1 MKLLEGTKNGLE
13 RIITPLTNYLGNSK
27 VVNAITSGMMMT
39 IPVTIGVTLFAIL
52 GNLPFEGWKE
62 FLMQIG
68 VYTHMQ
74 DMISATLSLLAVYMV
89 VIIAYSYAKEEGMNG
104 MTAAVIA
111 LGSFLCLMPMS
122 IKVGEEQ
129 IPAIL
134 NQYLGSDG
142 IFVAMFV
149 GVFTA
154 KLYCALKRKN
164 IGVKLPESVPPM
176 VADAINPVFI
186 SIIIFTLIF
195 FIRIIFGY
203 TPYENIFNFVSQV
216 IALPVKVIG
225 SSVWSVIAIFTFMNI
240 CWFFGLHPA
249 PIINISYVY
258 PKTCKPN
265 DIIAAQNCNAIRNWL
280 YLDMAVYGRYNNI
293 AWNFMK
299 SKNIEPVILEGDMEI
314 LSSSKPDYIAFNYY
328 SSITVSEYDENFVID
343 EAADQQIEVGEEGFF
358 MGDDN
363 EHLELTDFGW
373 EIDPI
378 GFRVTLREVNDRYNL
393 PIIVTE
399 NGIGAYDKVD
409 EDGSVQDH
417 YRIDYLKKHIEQ
429 MELAIAG
436 GVDVIGYCPWAA
448 IDLISTHQ
456 GFRKRYGFIYINRDE
471 DDLKDLK
478 RIKKQSFYWY
488 KEVISSN
495 GKER

>member
-1 MKLLEGTKNGLE
+1 MLNSSFKKDFLWGASTSAYQVEGANNKDGKGL
-13 RIITPLTNYLGNSK
+13 S
-27 VVNAITSGMMMT
+27 V
-39 IPVTIGVTLFAIL
+39 
-52 GNLPFEGWKE
+52 
-62 FLMQIG
+62 
-68 VYTHMQ
+68 Q
-74 DMISATLSLLAVYMV
+74 D
-89 VIIAYSYAKEEGMNG
+89 
-104 MTAAVIA
+104 
-111 LGSFLCLMPMS
+111 
-122 IKVGEEQ
+122 
-129 IPAIL
+129 
-134 NQYLGSDG
+134 
-142 IFVAMFV
+142 
-149 GVFTA
+149 
-154 KLYCALKRKN
+154 
-164 IGVKLPESVPPM
+164 
-176 VADAINPVFI
+176 
-186 SIIIFTLIF
+186 
-195 FIRIIFGY
+195 
-203 TPYENIFNFVSQV
+203 
-216 IALPVKVIG
+216 VKVIPEG
-225 SSVWSVIAIFTFMNI
+225 TSDFTVCSDHYHHFKEDVKLFSELGLKVYRFSIAWTRILPNGTGEVNEKGITFYSNLIDELLKHDIVPLVTMYHFDLPYELEKKGGWSNRATIDAFVTYCEILFER
-240 CWFFGLHPA
+240 FGDRVKNWLTINEQNMMILHGQAVGTSIVSQKELYQQNHHMLLAEAKVTNLCHEMIRDAKIGPA
-249 PIINISYVY
+249 PNISYVY

-299 SKNIEPVILEGDMEI
+299 RKNIEPVILEGDMEI

-429 MELAIAG
+429 MELAIAD

>member
-1 MKLLEGTKNGLE
+1 MLNSSFKKDFLWGASTSAYQVEGAYNEDGKGL
-13 RIITPLTNYLGNSK
+13 S
-27 VVNAITSGMMMT
+27 V
-39 IPVTIGVTLFAIL
+39 
-52 GNLPFEGWKE
+52 
-62 FLMQIG
+62 
-68 VYTHMQ
+68 Q
-74 DMISATLSLLAVYMV
+74 D
-89 VIIAYSYAKEEGMNG
+89 
-104 MTAAVIA
+104 
-111 LGSFLCLMPMS
+111 
-122 IKVGEEQ
+122 
-129 IPAIL
+129 
-134 NQYLGSDG
+134 
-142 IFVAMFV
+142 
-149 GVFTA
+149 
-154 KLYCALKRKN
+154 
-164 IGVKLPESVPPM
+164 
-176 VADAINPVFI
+176 
-186 SIIIFTLIF
+186 
-195 FIRIIFGY
+195 
-203 TPYENIFNFVSQV
+203 
-216 IALPVKVIG
+216 VKVIPEG
-225 SSVWSVIAIFTFMNI
+225 TSDFTVCSDHYHHFKEDVKLFSELGLKVYRFSIAWTRILPNGTGEVNEKGITFYSNLIDELLEHDIVPLITMYHFDLPYELEKKGGWSNRATIDAFVKYCEILFDR
-240 CWFFGLHPA
+240 FGDRVKNWLTINEQNMMILHGQAVGTSIVSQKELYQQNHHMLLAEAKVTNLCHEMIHDAKIGPA
-249 PIINISYVY
+249 PNISYVY

-409 EDGSVQDH
+409 EDGSVKDH

-429 MELAIAG
+429 MELAIAD

>member
-1 MKLLEGTKNGLE
+1 MLNTTFKKDFLWGASTSAYQIEGAYNEDGKGL
-13 RIITPLTNYLGNSK
+13 S
-27 VVNAITSGMMMT
+27 V
-39 IPVTIGVTLFAIL
+39 
-52 GNLPFEGWKE
+52 
-62 FLMQIG
+62 
-68 VYTHMQ
+68 Q
-74 DMISATLSLLAVYMV
+74 D
-89 VIIAYSYAKEEGMNG
+89 
-104 MTAAVIA
+104 
-111 LGSFLCLMPMS
+111 
-122 IKVGEEQ
+122 
-129 IPAIL
+129 
-134 NQYLGSDG
+134 
-142 IFVAMFV
+142 
-149 GVFTA
+149 
-154 KLYCALKRKN
+154 
-164 IGVKLPESVPPM
+164 
-176 VADAINPVFI
+176 
-186 SIIIFTLIF
+186 
-195 FIRIIFGY
+195 
-203 TPYENIFNFVSQV
+203 
-216 IALPVKVIG
+216 VKVIPEG
-225 SSVWSVIAIFTFMNI
+225 TSDFKVCSDHYHHFKEDVKLFSELGLKVYRFSIAWTRILPNGTGEVNEKGIAFYSDLIDELLKHDIVPLVTMYHFDLPYELEKKGGWSNRATIDAFVTYCEILFER
-240 CWFFGLHPA
+240 FGDRVKNWLTINEQNMMILHGQAVGTSIVSQKELYQQNHHMLLAEAKVTNLCHEMIRDAKIGPA
-249 PIINISYVY
+249 PNISYVY
-258 PKTCKPN
+258 PKTCNPN

-363 EHLELTDFGW
+363 EFLELTDFGW

-378 GFRVTLREVNDRYNL
+378 GFRATLREVNDRYNL

-429 MELAIAG
+429 MELAIAD

-488 KEVISSN
+488 KKVITSN

>member
-1 MKLLEGTKNGLE
+1 MLNSTFKKDFLWGASTSAYQVEGAYNEDGKGL
-13 RIITPLTNYLGNSK
+13 S
-27 VVNAITSGMMMT
+27 V
-39 IPVTIGVTLFAIL
+39 
-52 GNLPFEGWKE
+52 
-62 FLMQIG
+62 
-68 VYTHMQ
+68 Q
-74 DMISATLSLLAVYMV
+74 D
-89 VIIAYSYAKEEGMNG
+89 
-104 MTAAVIA
+104 
-111 LGSFLCLMPMS
+111 
-122 IKVGEEQ
+122 
-129 IPAIL
+129 
-134 NQYLGSDG
+134 
-142 IFVAMFV
+142 
-149 GVFTA
+149 
-154 KLYCALKRKN
+154 
-164 IGVKLPESVPPM
+164 
-176 VADAINPVFI
+176 
-186 SIIIFTLIF
+186 
-195 FIRIIFGY
+195 
-203 TPYENIFNFVSQV
+203 
-216 IALPVKVIG
+216 VKVIPEG
-225 SSVWSVIAIFTFMNI
+225 TSDFTVCSDHYHHFKEDVKLFSELGLNIYRFSIAWTRILPNGTGEVNEKGITFYSNLIDELLKHDIVPLITMYHFDLPYELEKKGGWSNRATLDAFVKYCEILFERFGDRVKNWLTINEQNMMILHGQAIGTSILSQKELYQQNHHMLLAEAKVTNLCHEMVRDAKI
-240 CWFFGLHPA
+240 GPA
-249 PIINISYVY
+249 PNISYVY

-314 LSSSKPDYIAFNYY
+314 LASSKPDYIAFNYY

-343 EAADQQIEVGEEGFF
+343 DAGDQQIEVGEEGFF

-363 EHLELTDFGW
+363 EYLELTEFGW

-378 GFRVTLREVNDRYNL
+378 GFRATLREVNDRYNL

-429 MELAIAG
+429 MELAIAD

>member
-1 MKLLEGTKNGLE
+1 MLNSSFKKDFLWGASTSAYQVEGAYNEDGKGL
-13 RIITPLTNYLGNSK
+13 S
-27 VVNAITSGMMMT
+27 V
-39 IPVTIGVTLFAIL
+39 
-52 GNLPFEGWKE
+52 
-62 FLMQIG
+62 
-68 VYTHMQ
+68 Q
-74 DMISATLSLLAVYMV
+74 D
-89 VIIAYSYAKEEGMNG
+89 
-104 MTAAVIA
+104 
-111 LGSFLCLMPMS
+111 
-122 IKVGEEQ
+122 
-129 IPAIL
+129 
-134 NQYLGSDG
+134 
-142 IFVAMFV
+142 
-149 GVFTA
+149 
-154 KLYCALKRKN
+154 
-164 IGVKLPESVPPM
+164 
-176 VADAINPVFI
+176 
-186 SIIIFTLIF
+186 
-195 FIRIIFGY
+195 
-203 TPYENIFNFVSQV
+203 
-216 IALPVKVIG
+216 VKVIPEG
-225 SSVWSVIAIFTFMNI
+225 TSDFTVCSDHYHHFKEDVKLFSELGLKVYRFSIAWTRILPNGTGEVNEKGITFYSNLIDELLKHDIVPLVTMYHFDLPYELEKKGGWSNRATIDAFVTYCEILFER
-240 CWFFGLHPA
+240 FGDRVKNWLTINEQNMMILHGQAVGTSIVSQKELYQQNHHMLLAEAKVTNLCHKMISDAKIGPA
-249 PIINISYVY
+249 PNISYVY

-429 MELAIAG
+429 MELAIAD

>member
-1 MKLLEGTKNGLE
+1 MLNTTFKKDFLWGASTSAYQVEGAYNEDGKGL
-13 RIITPLTNYLGNSK
+13 S
-27 VVNAITSGMMMT
+27 V
-39 IPVTIGVTLFAIL
+39 
-52 GNLPFEGWKE
+52 
-62 FLMQIG
+62 
-68 VYTHMQ
+68 Q
-74 DMISATLSLLAVYMV
+74 D
-89 VIIAYSYAKEEGMNG
+89 
-104 MTAAVIA
+104 
-111 LGSFLCLMPMS
+111 
-122 IKVGEEQ
+122 
-129 IPAIL
+129 
-134 NQYLGSDG
+134 
-142 IFVAMFV
+142 
-149 GVFTA
+149 
-154 KLYCALKRKN
+154 
-164 IGVKLPESVPPM
+164 
-176 VADAINPVFI
+176 
-186 SIIIFTLIF
+186 
-195 FIRIIFGY
+195 
-203 TPYENIFNFVSQV
+203 
-216 IALPVKVIG
+216 VKVIPEG
-225 SSVWSVIAIFTFMNI
+225 TSDFKVCSDHYHHFKEDVKLFAELGLNVYRFSIAWTRILPNGTGEVNEKGITFYSNLIDELLKHDIVPLVTMYHFDLPYELEKKGGWSNRDTIDAFVKYCEILFERFGDRVKNWLTINEQNMMILHGQAIGTSVLSQKELYQQNHHMLLAEAKVTNLCHKMIQDAKI
-240 CWFFGLHPA
+240 GPA
-249 PIINISYVY
+249 PNISYVY

-314 LSSSKPDYIAFNYY
+314 LASSKPDYIAFNYY
-328 SSITVSEYDENFVID
+328 SSITVSEYDENFVIND
-343 EAADQQIEVGEEGFF
+343 AGDQQIEVGEEGFF

-363 EHLELTDFGW
+363 EFLELTDFGW

-378 GFRVTLREVNDRYNL
+378 GFRVTLREVNDRYHL
-393 PIIVTE
+393 PIIITE

-429 MELAIAG
+429 MELAIAD
-436 GVDVIGYCPWAA
+436 GVDVMGYCPWAA

>member
-1 MKLLEGTKNGLE
+1 MLNTTFKKDFLWGASTSAYQVEGAYNEDGKGL
-13 RIITPLTNYLGNSK
+13 S
-27 VVNAITSGMMMT
+27 V
-39 IPVTIGVTLFAIL
+39 
-52 GNLPFEGWKE
+52 
-62 FLMQIG
+62 
-68 VYTHMQ
+68 Q
-74 DMISATLSLLAVYMV
+74 D
-89 VIIAYSYAKEEGMNG
+89 
-104 MTAAVIA
+104 
-111 LGSFLCLMPMS
+111 
-122 IKVGEEQ
+122 
-129 IPAIL
+129 
-134 NQYLGSDG
+134 
-142 IFVAMFV
+142 
-149 GVFTA
+149 
-154 KLYCALKRKN
+154 
-164 IGVKLPESVPPM
+164 
-176 VADAINPVFI
+176 
-186 SIIIFTLIF
+186 
-195 FIRIIFGY
+195 
-203 TPYENIFNFVSQV
+203 
-216 IALPVKVIG
+216 VKVIPEG
-225 SSVWSVIAIFTFMNI
+225 TSDFTVCSDHYHHFKEDVKLFSELGLKVYRFSIAWTRILPNGTGEVNEKGIAFYSNLIDELLKHDIVPLVTMYHFDLPYELEKKGGWSNRATIDAFVKYCEILFERFGDRVKHWLTINEQNMMILHGQAIGTSVLSQKELYQQNHHMLLAEAKVTNLCHEMILDAKI
-240 CWFFGLHPA
+240 GPA
-249 PIINISYVY
+249 PNISYVY

-299 SKNIEPVILEGDMEI
+299 SKNIEPVILQGDMEI

-343 EAADQQIEVGEEGFF
+343 NTGDQQIEVGEEGFF

-429 MELAIAG
+429 MELAIAD

>member
-1 MKLLEGTKNGLE
+1 MLNSSFKKDFLWGASTSAYQVEGAYNEDGKGL
-13 RIITPLTNYLGNSK
+13 S
-27 VVNAITSGMMMT
+27 V
-39 IPVTIGVTLFAIL
+39 
-52 GNLPFEGWKE
+52 
-62 FLMQIG
+62 
-68 VYTHMQ
+68 Q
-74 DMISATLSLLAVYMV
+74 D
-89 VIIAYSYAKEEGMNG
+89 
-104 MTAAVIA
+104 
-111 LGSFLCLMPMS
+111 
-122 IKVGEEQ
+122 
-129 IPAIL
+129 
-134 NQYLGSDG
+134 
-142 IFVAMFV
+142 
-149 GVFTA
+149 
-154 KLYCALKRKN
+154 
-164 IGVKLPESVPPM
+164 
-176 VADAINPVFI
+176 
-186 SIIIFTLIF
+186 
-195 FIRIIFGY
+195 
-203 TPYENIFNFVSQV
+203 
-216 IALPVKVIG
+216 VKVIPEG
-225 SSVWSVIAIFTFMNI
+225 TSDFTVCSDHYHHFKEDVKLFSELGLKVYRFSIAWTRILPNGTGEVNEKGITFYSNLIDELLKHDIVPLITMYHFDLPYELEKKGGWSNRATIDAFVKYCEILFER
-240 CWFFGLHPA
+240 FGDRVKNWLTINEQNMMILHGQAVGTSIVSQKELYQQNHHMLLAEAKVTNLCHEMIPDAKIGPA
-249 PIINISYVY
+249 PNISYVY

-429 MELAIAG
+429 MELAIAD

>member
-1 MKLLEGTKNGLE
+1 MLNTTFKKDFLWGASTSAYQVEGAYNEDGKGL
-13 RIITPLTNYLGNSK
+13 S
-27 VVNAITSGMMMT
+27 V
-39 IPVTIGVTLFAIL
+39 
-52 GNLPFEGWKE
+52 
-62 FLMQIG
+62 
-68 VYTHMQ
+68 Q
-74 DMISATLSLLAVYMV
+74 D
-89 VIIAYSYAKEEGMNG
+89 
-104 MTAAVIA
+104 
-111 LGSFLCLMPMS
+111 
-122 IKVGEEQ
+122 
-129 IPAIL
+129 
-134 NQYLGSDG
+134 
-142 IFVAMFV
+142 
-149 GVFTA
+149 
-154 KLYCALKRKN
+154 
-164 IGVKLPESVPPM
+164 
-176 VADAINPVFI
+176 
-186 SIIIFTLIF
+186 
-195 FIRIIFGY
+195 
-203 TPYENIFNFVSQV
+203 
-216 IALPVKVIG
+216 VKVIPEG
-225 SSVWSVIAIFTFMNI
+225 TSDFKVCSDHYHHFKEDVKLFAELGLNVYRFSIAWTRILPNGTGEVNEKGITFYSNLIDELLKHDIVPLITMYHFDLPYELEKKGGWSNRATIDAFVTYCEILFER
-240 CWFFGLHPA
+240 FGDRVKNWLTINEQNMMILHGQAVGTSIVSQKELYQQNHHMLLAEAKVTNLCHEMIRDAKIGPA
-249 PIINISYVY
+249 PNISYVY

-299 SKNIEPVILEGDMEI
+299 SKNIEPVILDGDMEI
-314 LSSSKPDYIAFNYY
+314 LASSKPDYIAFNYY

-343 EAADQQIEVGEEGFF
+343 DAGDQQIEVGEEGFF

-363 EHLELTDFGW
+363 EFLELTDFGW

-378 GFRVTLREVNDRYNL
+378 GFRVTLREVNDRYHL
-393 PIIVTE
+393 PIIITE

-429 MELAIAG
+429 MELAIAD

>member
-1 MKLLEGTKNGLE
+1 MLNSTFKKDFLWGASTSAYQVEGAYNEDGKGL
-13 RIITPLTNYLGNSK
+13 S
-27 VVNAITSGMMMT
+27 V
-39 IPVTIGVTLFAIL
+39 
-52 GNLPFEGWKE
+52 
-62 FLMQIG
+62 
-68 VYTHMQ
+68 Q
-74 DMISATLSLLAVYMV
+74 D
-89 VIIAYSYAKEEGMNG
+89 
-104 MTAAVIA
+104 
-111 LGSFLCLMPMS
+111 
-122 IKVGEEQ
+122 
-129 IPAIL
+129 
-134 NQYLGSDG
+134 
-142 IFVAMFV
+142 
-149 GVFTA
+149 
-154 KLYCALKRKN
+154 
-164 IGVKLPESVPPM
+164 
-176 VADAINPVFI
+176 
-186 SIIIFTLIF
+186 
-195 FIRIIFGY
+195 
-203 TPYENIFNFVSQV
+203 
-216 IALPVKVIG
+216 VKVIPEG
-225 SSVWSVIAIFTFMNI
+225 TSDFTVCSDHYHHFKEDVKLFSELGLNVYRFSIAWTRILPNGTGEVNEKGITFYSNLIDELLKHDIVPLITMYHFDLPYELEKKGGWSNRATIDAFVKYCEILFERFGDRVKNWLTINEQNMMILHGQAIGTSILSQKELYQQNHHMLLAEAKVTNLCHEMVPDAKI
-240 CWFFGLHPA
+240 GPA
-249 PIINISYVY
+249 PNISYVY

-299 SKNIEPVILEGDMEI
+299 SKNIEPVILDGDMEI
-314 LSSSKPDYIAFNYY
+314 LASSKPDYIAFNYY

-343 EAADQQIEVGEEGFF
+343 DAGDQQIEVGEEGFF

-363 EHLELTDFGW
+363 EFLELTDFGW

-378 GFRVTLREVNDRYNL
+378 GFRATLREVNDRYHL
-393 PIIVTE
+393 PIIITE

-409 EDGSVQDH
+409 EDGLVKDH

-429 MELAIAG
+429 MELAIAD

>member
-1 MKLLEGTKNGLE
+1 MLNSSFKKDFLWGASTSAYQVEGAYNEDGKGL
-13 RIITPLTNYLGNSK
+13 S
-27 VVNAITSGMMMT
+27 V
-39 IPVTIGVTLFAIL
+39 
-52 GNLPFEGWKE
+52 
-62 FLMQIG
+62 
-68 VYTHMQ
+68 Q
-74 DMISATLSLLAVYMV
+74 D
-89 VIIAYSYAKEEGMNG
+89 
-104 MTAAVIA
+104 
-111 LGSFLCLMPMS
+111 
-122 IKVGEEQ
+122 
-129 IPAIL
+129 
-134 NQYLGSDG
+134 
-142 IFVAMFV
+142 
-149 GVFTA
+149 
-154 KLYCALKRKN
+154 
-164 IGVKLPESVPPM
+164 
-176 VADAINPVFI
+176 
-186 SIIIFTLIF
+186 
-195 FIRIIFGY
+195 
-203 TPYENIFNFVSQV
+203 
-216 IALPVKVIG
+216 VKVIPEG
-225 SSVWSVIAIFTFMNI
+225 TSDFKVCSDHYHHFKEDVKLFAELGLNVYRFSIAWTRILPNGTGEVNEKGITFYSNLIDELLKHDIVPLITMYHFDLPYELEKKGGWSNRATIDAFVTYCEILFER
-240 CWFFGLHPA
+240 FGDRVKNWLTINEQNMMILHGQAVGTSIVSQKELYQQNHHMLLAEAKVTNLCHEMISDAKIGPA
-249 PIINISYVY
+249 PNISYVY

-363 EHLELTDFGW
+363 EYLELTDFGW

-429 MELAIAG
+429 MELAIAD

>member
-1 MKLLEGTKNGLE
+1 MLNSSFKKDFLWGASTSAYQVEGAYNEDGKGL
-13 RIITPLTNYLGNSK
+13 S
-27 VVNAITSGMMMT
+27 V
-39 IPVTIGVTLFAIL
+39 
-52 GNLPFEGWKE
+52 
-62 FLMQIG
+62 
-68 VYTHMQ
+68 Q
-74 DMISATLSLLAVYMV
+74 D
-89 VIIAYSYAKEEGMNG
+89 
-104 MTAAVIA
+104 
-111 LGSFLCLMPMS
+111 
-122 IKVGEEQ
+122 
-129 IPAIL
+129 
-134 NQYLGSDG
+134 
-142 IFVAMFV
+142 
-149 GVFTA
+149 
-154 KLYCALKRKN
+154 
-164 IGVKLPESVPPM
+164 
-176 VADAINPVFI
+176 
-186 SIIIFTLIF
+186 
-195 FIRIIFGY
+195 
-203 TPYENIFNFVSQV
+203 
-216 IALPVKVIG
+216 VKVIPEG
-225 SSVWSVIAIFTFMNI
+225 TSDFKVCSDHYHQFKEDVKLFSELGLKVYRFSIAWTRILPNGTGEVNEKGITFYSNLIDELLKHDIVPLITMYHFDLPYELEKKGGWSNRATIDAFVTYCEILFERFGDRVKNWLTINEQNMMILHGQAIGTSILSQKELYQQNHHMLLAEAKVTNLCHEMI
-240 CWFFGLHPA
+240 RDAKIGPA
-249 PIINISYVY
+249 PNISYVY

-343 EAADQQIEVGEEGFF
+343 DAGDQQIEVGEEGFF

-399 NGIGAYDKVD
+399 NGIGTYDKVD

-429 MELAIAG
+429 MELAIAD

>member
-1 MKLLEGTKNGLE
+1 MLNSSFKKDFLWGASTSAYQVEGAYNEDGKGL
-13 RIITPLTNYLGNSK
+13 S
-27 VVNAITSGMMMT
+27 V
-39 IPVTIGVTLFAIL
+39 
-52 GNLPFEGWKE
+52 
-62 FLMQIG
+62 
-68 VYTHMQ
+68 Q
-74 DMISATLSLLAVYMV
+74 D
-89 VIIAYSYAKEEGMNG
+89 
-104 MTAAVIA
+104 
-111 LGSFLCLMPMS
+111 
-122 IKVGEEQ
+122 
-129 IPAIL
+129 
-134 NQYLGSDG
+134 
-142 IFVAMFV
+142 
-149 GVFTA
+149 
-154 KLYCALKRKN
+154 
-164 IGVKLPESVPPM
+164 
-176 VADAINPVFI
+176 
-186 SIIIFTLIF
+186 
-195 FIRIIFGY
+195 
-203 TPYENIFNFVSQV
+203 
-216 IALPVKVIG
+216 VKVIPEG
-225 SSVWSVIAIFTFMNI
+225 TSDFTVCSDHYHHFKEDVKLFSELGLKVYRFSIAWTRILPNGTGEVNEKGITFYSNLIDELLKHDIVPLITMYHFDLPYELEKKGGWSNRATIDAFVTYCEILFER
-240 CWFFGLHPA
+240 FGDRVKNWLTINEQNMMILHGQAVGTSIVSQKELYQQNHHMLLAEAKVTNLCHEMIRDAKIGPA
-249 PIINISYVY
+249 PNISYVY

-409 EDGSVQDH
+409 EDGSVKDH

-429 MELAIAG
+429 MELAIAD

>member
-1 MKLLEGTKNGLE
+1 MLNSSFKKDFLWGASTSAYQVEGAYNEDGKGL
-13 RIITPLTNYLGNSK
+13 S
-27 VVNAITSGMMMT
+27 V
-39 IPVTIGVTLFAIL
+39 
-52 GNLPFEGWKE
+52 
-62 FLMQIG
+62 
-68 VYTHMQ
+68 Q
-74 DMISATLSLLAVYMV
+74 D
-89 VIIAYSYAKEEGMNG
+89 
-104 MTAAVIA
+104 
-111 LGSFLCLMPMS
+111 
-122 IKVGEEQ
+122 
-129 IPAIL
+129 
-134 NQYLGSDG
+134 
-142 IFVAMFV
+142 
-149 GVFTA
+149 
-154 KLYCALKRKN
+154 
-164 IGVKLPESVPPM
+164 
-176 VADAINPVFI
+176 
-186 SIIIFTLIF
+186 
-195 FIRIIFGY
+195 
-203 TPYENIFNFVSQV
+203 
-216 IALPVKVIG
+216 VKVIPEG
-225 SSVWSVIAIFTFMNI
+225 TSDFTVCSDHYHHFKEDVKLFSELGLKVYRFSIAWTRILPNGTGEVNEKGITFYSNLIDELLKHDIVPLITMYHFDLPYELEKKGGWSNRATIDAFVTYCEILFER
-240 CWFFGLHPA
+240 FGDRVKNWLTINEQNMMILHGQAVGTSIVSQKELYQQNHHMLLAEAKVTNLCHKMISDAKIGPA
-249 PIINISYVY
+249 PNISYVY

-409 EDGSVQDH
+409 EDGSVKDH

-429 MELAIAG
+429 MELAIAD

-495 GKER
+495 GKEK

>member
-1 MKLLEGTKNGLE
+1 MLNSSFKKDFLWGASTSAYQVEGAYNEDGKGL
-13 RIITPLTNYLGNSK
+13 S
-27 VVNAITSGMMMT
+27 V
-39 IPVTIGVTLFAIL
+39 
-52 GNLPFEGWKE
+52 
-62 FLMQIG
+62 
-68 VYTHMQ
+68 Q
-74 DMISATLSLLAVYMV
+74 D
-89 VIIAYSYAKEEGMNG
+89 
-104 MTAAVIA
+104 
-111 LGSFLCLMPMS
+111 
-122 IKVGEEQ
+122 
-129 IPAIL
+129 
-134 NQYLGSDG
+134 
-142 IFVAMFV
+142 
-149 GVFTA
+149 
-154 KLYCALKRKN
+154 
-164 IGVKLPESVPPM
+164 
-176 VADAINPVFI
+176 
-186 SIIIFTLIF
+186 
-195 FIRIIFGY
+195 
-203 TPYENIFNFVSQV
+203 
-216 IALPVKVIG
+216 VKVIPEG
-225 SSVWSVIAIFTFMNI
+225 TSDFTVCSDHYHHFKEDVKLFSELGLKVYRFSIAWTRILPNGTGEVNEKGITFYSNLIDELLKHDIVPLITMYHFDLPYELEKKGGWSNRATIDAFVTYCEILFER
-240 CWFFGLHPA
+240 FGDRVKNWLTINEQNMMILHGQAVGTSIVSQKELYQQNHHMLLAEAKVTNLCHKMISDAKIGPA
-249 PIINISYVY
+249 PNISYVY

-409 EDGSVQDH
+409 EDGSVKDH

-429 MELAIAG
+429 MELAIAD

>member
-1 MKLLEGTKNGLE
+1 MLNSSFKKDFLWGASTSAYQVEGAYNEDGKGL
-13 RIITPLTNYLGNSK
+13 S
-27 VVNAITSGMMMT
+27 V
-39 IPVTIGVTLFAIL
+39 
-52 GNLPFEGWKE
+52 
-62 FLMQIG
+62 
-68 VYTHMQ
+68 Q
-74 DMISATLSLLAVYMV
+74 D
-89 VIIAYSYAKEEGMNG
+89 
-104 MTAAVIA
+104 
-111 LGSFLCLMPMS
+111 
-122 IKVGEEQ
+122 
-129 IPAIL
+129 
-134 NQYLGSDG
+134 
-142 IFVAMFV
+142 
-149 GVFTA
+149 
-154 KLYCALKRKN
+154 
-164 IGVKLPESVPPM
+164 
-176 VADAINPVFI
+176 
-186 SIIIFTLIF
+186 
-195 FIRIIFGY
+195 
-203 TPYENIFNFVSQV
+203 
-216 IALPVKVIG
+216 VKVIPEG
-225 SSVWSVIAIFTFMNI
+225 TSDFTVCSDHYHHFKEDVKLFSELGLKVYRFSIAWTRILPNGTGEVNEKGITFYSNLIDELLKYDIVPLVTMYHFDLPYELEKKGGWSNRATIDAFVTYCEILFER
-240 CWFFGLHPA
+240 FGDRVKNWLTINEQNMMILHGQAVGTSIVSQKELYQQNHHMLLAEAKVTNLCHKMISDAKIGPA
-249 PIINISYVY
+249 PNISYVY

-409 EDGSVQDH
+409 EDGSVKDH

-429 MELAIAG
+429 MELAIAD

-495 GKER
+495 GKEK

>member
-1 MKLLEGTKNGLE
+1 MLNSTFKKDFLWGASTSAYQVEGAYNADGKGL
-13 RIITPLTNYLGNSK
+13 S
-27 VVNAITSGMMMT
+27 V
-39 IPVTIGVTLFAIL
+39 
-52 GNLPFEGWKE
+52 
-62 FLMQIG
+62 
-68 VYTHMQ
+68 Q
-74 DMISATLSLLAVYMV
+74 D
-89 VIIAYSYAKEEGMNG
+89 
-104 MTAAVIA
+104 
-111 LGSFLCLMPMS
+111 
-122 IKVGEEQ
+122 
-129 IPAIL
+129 
-134 NQYLGSDG
+134 
-142 IFVAMFV
+142 
-149 GVFTA
+149 
-154 KLYCALKRKN
+154 
-164 IGVKLPESVPPM
+164 
-176 VADAINPVFI
+176 
-186 SIIIFTLIF
+186 
-195 FIRIIFGY
+195 
-203 TPYENIFNFVSQV
+203 
-216 IALPVKVIG
+216 VKVIPEG
-225 SSVWSVIAIFTFMNI
+225 TSDFTVCSDHYHHFKEDVKLFSELGLKVYRFSIAWTRILPNGTGEVNEKGITFYSNLIDELLKHDIVPLITMYHFDLPYELEKKGGWSNRATIDAFVTYCEILFER
-240 CWFFGLHPA
+240 FGDRVKNWLTINEQNMMILHGQAVGTSIVSQKELYQQNHHMLLAEAKVTNLCHEMLSDAKIGPA
-249 PIINISYVY
+249 PNISYVY

-280 YLDMAVYGRYNNI
+280 YLDIAVYGRYNNI

-429 MELAIAG
+429 MELAIAD

>member
-1 MKLLEGTKNGLE
+1 MLNSSFKKDFLWGASTSAYQVEGAYNEDGKGL
-13 RIITPLTNYLGNSK
+13 S
-27 VVNAITSGMMMT
+27 V
-39 IPVTIGVTLFAIL
+39 
-52 GNLPFEGWKE
+52 
-62 FLMQIG
+62 
-68 VYTHMQ
+68 Q
-74 DMISATLSLLAVYMV
+74 D
-89 VIIAYSYAKEEGMNG
+89 
-104 MTAAVIA
+104 
-111 LGSFLCLMPMS
+111 
-122 IKVGEEQ
+122 
-129 IPAIL
+129 
-134 NQYLGSDG
+134 
-142 IFVAMFV
+142 
-149 GVFTA
+149 
-154 KLYCALKRKN
+154 
-164 IGVKLPESVPPM
+164 
-176 VADAINPVFI
+176 
-186 SIIIFTLIF
+186 
-195 FIRIIFGY
+195 
-203 TPYENIFNFVSQV
+203 
-216 IALPVKVIG
+216 VKVIPEG
-225 SSVWSVIAIFTFMNI
+225 TSDFTVCSDHYHHFKEDVKLFSELGLKVYRFSIAWTRILPNGTGEVNEKGITFYSNLIDELLKHDIVPLITMYHFDLPYELEKKGGWSNRATIDAFVTYCEILFERFGDRVKNWLTINEQNMMILHGQAIGTSVLSQKELYQQNHHMLLAEAKVTNLCHEMIRDAKI
-240 CWFFGLHPA
+240 GPA
-249 PIINISYVY
+249 PNISYVY

-314 LSSSKPDYIAFNYY
+314 LSSSKPDYIALNYY

-363 EHLELTDFGW
+363 EYLELTDFGW

-429 MELAIAG
+429 MELAIAD

>member
-1 MKLLEGTKNGLE
+1 MLNSSFKKDFLWGASTSAYQVEGAYNEDGKGL
-13 RIITPLTNYLGNSK
+13 S
-27 VVNAITSGMMMT
+27 V
-39 IPVTIGVTLFAIL
+39 
-52 GNLPFEGWKE
+52 
-62 FLMQIG
+62 
-68 VYTHMQ
+68 Q
-74 DMISATLSLLAVYMV
+74 D
-89 VIIAYSYAKEEGMNG
+89 
-104 MTAAVIA
+104 
-111 LGSFLCLMPMS
+111 
-122 IKVGEEQ
+122 
-129 IPAIL
+129 
-134 NQYLGSDG
+134 
-142 IFVAMFV
+142 
-149 GVFTA
+149 
-154 KLYCALKRKN
+154 
-164 IGVKLPESVPPM
+164 
-176 VADAINPVFI
+176 
-186 SIIIFTLIF
+186 
-195 FIRIIFGY
+195 
-203 TPYENIFNFVSQV
+203 
-216 IALPVKVIG
+216 VKVIPEG
-225 SSVWSVIAIFTFMNI
+225 TSDFTVCSDHYHHFKEDVKLFSELGLKVYRFSIAWTRILPNGTGEVNEKGITFYSNLIDELLKHDIVPLITMYHFDLPYELEKKGGWSNRATIDAFVTYCEILFER
-240 CWFFGLHPA
+240 FGDRVKNWLTINEQNMMILHGQAVGTSIVSQKELYQQNHHMLLAEAKVTNLCHEMIRDAKIGPA
-249 PIINISYVY
+249 PNISYVY

-265 DIIAAQNCNAIRNWL
+265 DSIAAQNCNAIRNWL

-328 SSITVSEYDENFVID
+328 SSITVSEYDENIVID

-429 MELAIAG
+429 MELAIAD

>member
-1 MKLLEGTKNGLE
+1 MLNSSFKKDFLWGASTSAYQVEGAYNEDGKGL
-13 RIITPLTNYLGNSK
+13 S
-27 VVNAITSGMMMT
+27 V
-39 IPVTIGVTLFAIL
+39 
-52 GNLPFEGWKE
+52 
-62 FLMQIG
+62 
-68 VYTHMQ
+68 Q
-74 DMISATLSLLAVYMV
+74 D
-89 VIIAYSYAKEEGMNG
+89 
-104 MTAAVIA
+104 
-111 LGSFLCLMPMS
+111 
-122 IKVGEEQ
+122 
-129 IPAIL
+129 
-134 NQYLGSDG
+134 
-142 IFVAMFV
+142 
-149 GVFTA
+149 
-154 KLYCALKRKN
+154 
-164 IGVKLPESVPPM
+164 
-176 VADAINPVFI
+176 
-186 SIIIFTLIF
+186 
-195 FIRIIFGY
+195 
-203 TPYENIFNFVSQV
+203 
-216 IALPVKVIG
+216 VKVIPEG
-225 SSVWSVIAIFTFMNI
+225 TSDFTVCSDHYHHFKEDVKLFSELGLKVYRFSIAWTRILPNGTGEVNEKGITFYSNLIDELLKHDIVPLITMYHFDLPYELEKKGGWSNRATIDAFVKYCEILFDR
-240 CWFFGLHPA
+240 FGDRVKNWLTINEQNMMILHGQAVGTSIVSQKELYQQNHHMLLAEAKVTNLCHEMIHDAKIGPA
-249 PIINISYVY
+249 PNISYVY

-409 EDGSVQDH
+409 EDGSVQDN

-429 MELAIAG
+429 MELAIAD

>member
-1 MKLLEGTKNGLE
+1 MLNSSFKKDFLWGASTSAYQVEGANNKDGKGL
-13 RIITPLTNYLGNSK
+13 S
-27 VVNAITSGMMMT
+27 V
-39 IPVTIGVTLFAIL
+39 
-52 GNLPFEGWKE
+52 
-62 FLMQIG
+62 
-68 VYTHMQ
+68 Q
-74 DMISATLSLLAVYMV
+74 D
-89 VIIAYSYAKEEGMNG
+89 
-104 MTAAVIA
+104 
-111 LGSFLCLMPMS
+111 
-122 IKVGEEQ
+122 
-129 IPAIL
+129 
-134 NQYLGSDG
+134 
-142 IFVAMFV
+142 
-149 GVFTA
+149 
-154 KLYCALKRKN
+154 
-164 IGVKLPESVPPM
+164 
-176 VADAINPVFI
+176 
-186 SIIIFTLIF
+186 
-195 FIRIIFGY
+195 
-203 TPYENIFNFVSQV
+203 
-216 IALPVKVIG
+216 VKVIPEG
-225 SSVWSVIAIFTFMNI
+225 TSDFTVCSDHYHHFKEDVKLFSELGLKVYRFSIAWTRILPNGTGEVNEKGITFYSNLIDELLKHDIVPLVTMYHFDLPYELEKKGGWSNRATIDAFVTYCEILFER
-240 CWFFGLHPA
+240 FGDRVKNWLTINEQNMMILHGQAVGTSIVSQKELYQQNHHMLLAEAKVTNLCHEMIRDAKIGPA
-249 PIINISYVY
+249 PNISYVY

-280 YLDMAVYGRYNNI
+280 YFDMAVYGRYNNI

-299 SKNIEPVILEGDMEI
+299 RKNIEPVILEGDMEI

-429 MELAIAG
+429 MELAIAD

>member
-1 MKLLEGTKNGLE
+1 MLNSSFKKDFLWGASTSAYQVEGAYNEDGKGL
-13 RIITPLTNYLGNSK
+13 S
-27 VVNAITSGMMMT
+27 V
-39 IPVTIGVTLFAIL
+39 
-52 GNLPFEGWKE
+52 
-62 FLMQIG
+62 
-68 VYTHMQ
+68 Q
-74 DMISATLSLLAVYMV
+74 D
-89 VIIAYSYAKEEGMNG
+89 
-104 MTAAVIA
+104 
-111 LGSFLCLMPMS
+111 
-122 IKVGEEQ
+122 
-129 IPAIL
+129 
-134 NQYLGSDG
+134 
-142 IFVAMFV
+142 
-149 GVFTA
+149 
-154 KLYCALKRKN
+154 
-164 IGVKLPESVPPM
+164 
-176 VADAINPVFI
+176 
-186 SIIIFTLIF
+186 
-195 FIRIIFGY
+195 
-203 TPYENIFNFVSQV
+203 
-216 IALPVKVIG
+216 VKVIPEG
-225 SSVWSVIAIFTFMNI
+225 TSDFTVCSDHYHHFKEDVKLFSELGLKVYRFSIAWTRILPNGTGEVNEKGITFYSNLIDELLKHDIVPLVTMYHFDLPYELEKKGGWSNRATIDAFVAYCEILFER
-240 CWFFGLHPA
+240 FGDRVKNWLTINEQNMMILHGQAVGTSIVSQKELYQQNHHMLLAEAKVTNLCHEMIRDAKIGPA
-249 PIINISYVY
+249 PNISYVY

>member
-1 MKLLEGTKNGLE
+1 MLNTTFKKDFLWGASTSAYQVEGAYNEDGKGL
-13 RIITPLTNYLGNSK
+13 S
-27 VVNAITSGMMMT
+27 V
-39 IPVTIGVTLFAIL
+39 
-52 GNLPFEGWKE
+52 
-62 FLMQIG
+62 
-68 VYTHMQ
+68 Q
-74 DMISATLSLLAVYMV
+74 D
-89 VIIAYSYAKEEGMNG
+89 
-104 MTAAVIA
+104 
-111 LGSFLCLMPMS
+111 
-122 IKVGEEQ
+122 
-129 IPAIL
+129 
-134 NQYLGSDG
+134 
-142 IFVAMFV
+142 
-149 GVFTA
+149 
-154 KLYCALKRKN
+154 
-164 IGVKLPESVPPM
+164 
-176 VADAINPVFI
+176 
-186 SIIIFTLIF
+186 
-195 FIRIIFGY
+195 
-203 TPYENIFNFVSQV
+203 
-216 IALPVKVIG
+216 VKVIPEG
-225 SSVWSVIAIFTFMNI
+225 TSDFTVCSDHYHHFKEDVKLFSELGLKVYRFSIAWTRILPNGTGEVNEKGITFYSNLIDELLKHDIVPLVTMYHFDLPYELEKKGGWSNRATIDAFVAYCEILFER
-240 CWFFGLHPA
+240 FGDRVKNWLTINEQNMMILHGQAVGTSIVSQKELYQQNHHMLLAEAKVTNLCHEMIRDAKIGPA
-249 PIINISYVY
+249 PNISYVY

-343 EAADQQIEVGEEGFF
+343 DAGDQQIEVGEEGFF

-363 EHLELTDFGW
+363 EFLELTDFGW

-378 GFRVTLREVNDRYNL
+378 GFRATLREVNDRYHL
-393 PIIVTE
+393 PIIITE

-409 EDGSVQDH
+409 EDGLVKDH

-429 MELAIAG
+429 MELAIAD

>member
-1 MKLLEGTKNGLE
+1 MLNHSFKKDFLWGASTSAYQVEGAYNEDGKGL
-13 RIITPLTNYLGNSK
+13 S
-27 VVNAITSGMMMT
+27 V
-39 IPVTIGVTLFAIL
+39 
-52 GNLPFEGWKE
+52 
-62 FLMQIG
+62 
-68 VYTHMQ
+68 Q
-74 DMISATLSLLAVYMV
+74 D
-89 VIIAYSYAKEEGMNG
+89 
-104 MTAAVIA
+104 
-111 LGSFLCLMPMS
+111 
-122 IKVGEEQ
+122 
-129 IPAIL
+129 
-134 NQYLGSDG
+134 
-142 IFVAMFV
+142 
-149 GVFTA
+149 
-154 KLYCALKRKN
+154 
-164 IGVKLPESVPPM
+164 
-176 VADAINPVFI
+176 
-186 SIIIFTLIF
+186 
-195 FIRIIFGY
+195 
-203 TPYENIFNFVSQV
+203 
-216 IALPVKVIG
+216 VKVIPEG
-225 SSVWSVIAIFTFMNI
+225 TSDFKVCSDHYHHFKEDVKLFSELGLKVYRFSIAWTRILPNGTGEVNEKGISFYNDLIDELLKHDIVPLVTMYHFDLPYELEKKGGWSNRTTIDAFVTYCEILFER
-240 CWFFGLHPA
+240 FGDRVKNWLTINEQNMMILHGQAVGTSIVSQKELYQQNHHMLLAEAKVTNLCHEMVRDAKIGPA
-249 PIINISYVY
+249 PNISYVY

-299 SKNIEPVILEGDMEI
+299 SKNIEPVIQEGDMEI
-314 LSSSKPDYIAFNYY
+314 LASSKPDYIAFNYY
-328 SSITVSEYDENFVID
+328 SSITVSEYDENFVMD

-363 EHLELTDFGW
+363 EYLELTDFGW

-378 GFRVTLREVNDRYNL
+378 GFRATLREVNDRYNL

-409 EDGSVQDH
+409 EDGAVQDH

-429 MELAIAG
+429 MELAIAD

-448 IDLISTHQ
+448 IDVISTHQ

-495 GKER
+495 GKKR

>member
-1 MKLLEGTKNGLE
+1 MLNTTFKKDFLWGASTSAYQVEGA
-13 RIITPLTNYLGNSK
+13 Y
-27 VVNAITSGMMMT
+27 NADGKGPS
-39 IPVTIGVTLFAIL
+39 V
-52 GNLPFEGWKE
+52 
-62 FLMQIG
+62 
-68 VYTHMQ
+68 Q
-74 DMISATLSLLAVYMV
+74 D
-89 VIIAYSYAKEEGMNG
+89 
-104 MTAAVIA
+104 
-111 LGSFLCLMPMS
+111 
-122 IKVGEEQ
+122 
-129 IPAIL
+129 
-134 NQYLGSDG
+134 
-142 IFVAMFV
+142 
-149 GVFTA
+149 
-154 KLYCALKRKN
+154 
-164 IGVKLPESVPPM
+164 
-176 VADAINPVFI
+176 
-186 SIIIFTLIF
+186 
-195 FIRIIFGY
+195 
-203 TPYENIFNFVSQV
+203 
-216 IALPVKVIG
+216 VKVIPEG
-225 SSVWSVIAIFTFMNI
+225 TSDFKVCSDHYYHFKEDVKLFSELGLKVYRFSIAWTRILPNGTGEVNEKGITFYSNLIDELLKHDIVPLVTMYHFDLPYELEKKGGWSNRATIDAFVTYCEILFER
-240 CWFFGLHPA
+240 FGDRVKNWLTINEQNMMILHGQAVGTSIVSQKELYQQNHHMLLAEAKVTNLCHEMIHDAKIGPA
-249 PIINISYVY
+249 PNISYVY

-343 EAADQQIEVGEEGFF
+343 DAGDQQIEVGEEGFF

-378 GFRVTLREVNDRYNL
+378 GFRATLREVHDRYHL

-399 NGIGAYDKVD
+399 NGIGAYDKID
-409 EDGSVQDH
+409 EDGTVQDQ

-429 MELAIAG
+429 MELAVAD
-436 GVDVIGYCPWAA
+436 GVNVIGYCPWAA

-495 GKER
+495 GTER

>member
-1 MKLLEGTKNGLE
+1 ML
-13 RIITPLTNYLGNSK
+13 NSSFK
-27 VVNAITSGMMMT
+27 
-39 IPVTIGVTLFAIL
+39 
-52 GNLPFEGWKE
+52 KE
-62 FLMQIG
+62 FLWGASTSAYQVEG
-68 VYTHMQ
+68 AHNEDGKGLSVQ
-74 DMISATLSLLAVYMV
+74 D
-89 VIIAYSYAKEEGMNG
+89 
-104 MTAAVIA
+104 
-111 LGSFLCLMPMS
+111 
-122 IKVGEEQ
+122 
-129 IPAIL
+129 
-134 NQYLGSDG
+134 
-142 IFVAMFV
+142 
-149 GVFTA
+149 
-154 KLYCALKRKN
+154 
-164 IGVKLPESVPPM
+164 
-176 VADAINPVFI
+176 
-186 SIIIFTLIF
+186 
-195 FIRIIFGY
+195 
-203 TPYENIFNFVSQV
+203 
-216 IALPVKVIG
+216 VKVIPEG
-225 SSVWSVIAIFTFMNI
+225 TSDFKVCSDHYHQFKKDVKLFSELGLKVYRFSIAWTRILPNGTGEVNEKGITFYSNLIDELLKHDIVPLITMYHFDLPYELEKKGGWSNRSTIDAFVTYCEILFERFGDRVKNWLTINEQNMMILHGQAIGTSILSQKELYQQNHHMLLAEAKVTNLCHEMI
-240 CWFFGLHPA
+240 RDAKIGPA
-249 PIINISYVY
+249 PNISYVY

-343 EAADQQIEVGEEGFF
+343 DAGDQQIEVGEEGFF

-429 MELAIAG
+429 MELAIAD